1 MLKGRSSCKLLA
13 RIRADSYETILLIAT
28 GGETMTIYDVQNAAK
43 LPIWQE
49 RVRECRTSGMSVKAW
64 CKAQGLDFTTYYRW
78 EKKVLE
84 SVIPTQREGKPDCE
98 ARALPMP
105 VVQSQPSIVKVEIS
119 SSDVVRMDDP
129 PQSAAGTVTFSIN
142 GTVISVAE
150 DVSEQFLG
158 KLVEAVKHGAC

>member
-1 MLKGRSSCKLLA
+1 
-13 RIRADSYETILLIAT
+13 
-28 GGETMTIYDVQNAAK
+28 MTIYDVQNAAK

-84 SVIPTQREGKPDCE
+84 SVIPTQKQEKGEC
-98 ARALPMP
+98 RATTLPAP
-105 VVQSQPSIVKVEIS
+105 VAQAQEMPSIIKVEIAAD
-119 SSDVVRMDDP
+119 DVEINDP
-129 PQSAAGTVTFSIN
+129 PQGAAGTVMFSIN

-150 DVSEQFLG
+150 DISDHFLR
-158 KLVEAVKHGAC
+158 KLVGAVKDGSC

>member
-1 MLKGRSSCKLLA
+1 
-13 RIRADSYETILLIAT
+13 
-28 GGETMTIYDVQNAAK
+28 
-43 LPIWQE
+43 
-49 RVRECRTSGMSVKAW
+49 
-64 CKAQGLDFTTYYRW
+64 
-78 EKKVLE
+78 
-84 SVIPTQREGKPDCE
+84 
-98 ARALPMP
+98 MP

-142 GTVISVAE
+142 GTVISLAE

>member
-1 MLKGRSSCKLLA
+1 
-13 RIRADSYETILLIAT
+13 
-28 GGETMTIYDVQNAAK
+28 MTIYDVQNAAK

-84 SVIPTQREGKPDCE
+84 SVIPTQREAKPDCK
-98 ARALPMP
+98 ATALPMP
-105 VVQSQPSIVKVEIS
+105 VVQCQPSIVKVEIS

-142 GTVISVAE
+142 GTVISLAE

-158 KLVEAVKHGAC
+158 KLVEAVKNGAY

>member
-1 MLKGRSSCKLLA
+1 
-13 RIRADSYETILLIAT
+13 
-28 GGETMTIYDVQNAAK
+28 MTIYDVQNAAK

-84 SVIPTQREGKPDCE
+84 SVIPTQRETKPDCE
-98 ARALPMP
+98 ATALPMP
-105 VVQSQPSIVKVEIS
+105 AVQSQPSIVKVEIS
-119 SSDVVRMDDP
+119 SSDVVRIDDP
-129 PQSAAGTVTFSIN
+129 PQGTAGTVTFSIN

-150 DVSEQFLG
+150 DVSSQFLR
-158 KLVEAVKHGAC
+158 KLVEAVKHGSC

>member
-1 MLKGRSSCKLLA
+1 
-13 RIRADSYETILLIAT
+13 
-28 GGETMTIYDVQNAAK
+28 MTIYDVQNAAK
-43 LPIWQE
+43 LPIWRE

-84 SVIPTQREGKPDCE
+84 SIIPTQSGAKADCE
-98 ARALPMP
+98 ATALSTP
-105 VVQSQPSIVKVEIS
+105 VVQTKPSIVKVEIS
-119 SSDVVRMDDP
+119 SSDVVQINDP

-158 KLVEAVKHGAC
+158 KLVEAVKHGTC

>member
-1 MLKGRSSCKLLA
+1 
-13 RIRADSYETILLIAT
+13 
-28 GGETMTIYDVQNAAK
+28 MTIYDVQNAAK

-84 SVIPTQREGKPDCE
+84 SVIPTQKQEKRECE
-98 ARALPMP
+98 ATVLAAPPAQVM
-105 VVQSQPSIVKVEIS
+105 PSIVKVEIP
-119 SSDVVRMDDP
+119 SDAVEINDP
-129 PQSAAGTVTFSIN
+129 LQVAAGTVMFSIN

-150 DVSEQFLG
+150 DVSDHFLR
-158 KLVEAVKHGAC
+158 KLVGAVKDGSC

>member
-1 MLKGRSSCKLLA
+1 
-13 RIRADSYETILLIAT
+13 
-28 GGETMTIYDVQNAAK
+28 MTIYDVQNAAK

-84 SVIPTQREGKPDCE
+84 SVIPTQKQEKGECE
-98 ARALPMP
+98 SRILPTP
-105 VVQSQPSIVKVEIS
+105 VAQVMPSIVKVEIAT
-119 SSDVVRMDDP
+119 DAVEINDL
-129 PQSAAGTVTFSIN
+129 PQNAAGTVMFSIN

-150 DVSEQFLG
+150 DVSDHFLR
-158 KLVEAVKHGAC
+158 KLVGAVKDGSC

>member
-1 MLKGRSSCKLLA
+1 
-13 RIRADSYETILLIAT
+13 
-28 GGETMTIYDVQNAAK
+28 MTIYDVQNAAK

-84 SVIPTQREGKPDCE
+84 SVIPTQRETKPDSE
-98 ARALPMP
+98 ATALPMP
-105 VVQSQPSIVKVEIS
+105 AVQSQPSIVKVEIS
-119 SSDVVRMDDP
+119 SSDVVRIDDP
-129 PQSAAGTVTFSIN
+129 PQSAAGTVMFSIN

-150 DVSEQFLG
+150 DISEQFLR
-158 KLVEAVKHGAC
+158 KLVEAVKHGTC

>member
-1 MLKGRSSCKLLA
+1 
-13 RIRADSYETILLIAT
+13 
-28 GGETMTIYDVQNAAK
+28 MTIYDVQNAAK

-84 SVIPTQREGKPDCE
+84 SVIPTQKQEKGECE
-98 ARALPMP
+98 SRILPTP
-105 VVQSQPSIVKVEIS
+105 VAQVMPSIVKVEIAT
-119 SSDVVRMDDP
+119 DAVEINDL
-129 PQSAAGTVTFSIN
+129 PQNAAGTVMFSIN

-150 DVSEQFLG
+150 DRTSVARQE
-158 KLVEAVKHGAC
+158 E

>member
-1 MLKGRSSCKLLA
+1 MLKGGSSCKLLA

-28 GGETMTIYDVQNAAK
+28 GGEMMTIYDVQNAAK

-84 SVIPTQREGKPDCE
+84 SVIPTQREAKPECE
-98 ARALPMP
+98 ATALPMP

-142 GTVISVAE
+142 GTVISLAE
-150 DVSEQFLG
+150 VSTFPM
-158 KLVEAVKHGAC
+158 